1 MLRSR
6 QDFANRQKLD
16 LEDVMKQSEQD
27 YLKSIMQQVEEDD
40 YKQVIE
46 QSIREQ

>member
-1 MLRSR
+1 
-6 QDFANRQKLD
+6 
-16 LEDVMKQSEQD
+16 MKQSEQD
-27 YLKSIMQQVEEDD
+27 YLKSIMQQVEEYD